1 MLRRLGK
8 LRLRGLFRRPSRIDE
23 VAEEEVDEEGVLD
36 VGSVSEARP
45 PAHQRRPLFSLDPH
59 PRDGPGQAARAPHAA
74 SRLCTRR

>member
-45 PAHQRRPLFSLDPH
+45 PAHQRRP
-59 PRDGPGQAARAPHAA
+59 
-74 SRLCTRR
+74 